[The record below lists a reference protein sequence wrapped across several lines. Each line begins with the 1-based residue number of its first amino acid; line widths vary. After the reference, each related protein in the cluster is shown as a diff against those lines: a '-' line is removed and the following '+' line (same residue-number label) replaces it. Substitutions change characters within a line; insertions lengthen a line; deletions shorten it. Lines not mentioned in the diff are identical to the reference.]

1 MLEEVDKVI
10 ILAGLVG
17 DYITKKYIDL
27 SKSIN
32 ENGLK
37 FNKLNWIQTKYKKIS
52 FYIHLL

>member
-17 DYITKKYIDL
+17 DYITKKYKDL

-37 FNKLNWIQTKYKKIS
+37 I
-52 FYIHLL
+52 